1 MVWPNGAKWVTRHEV
16 HYGNRVVRAYAQRPP
31 NLDAMLRDTAARAA
45 ALPAL
50 TDEIGGTLTFAELDR
65 RVTALAANLAA
76 AGLRQGDRLA
86 MLIGN
91 RTEFVL
97 LCFACYR
104 LGAIVVPM
112 NIRHRAPETDFEL
125 RQSGARALVYQP
137 DMRPHLP
144 DLAAIPD
151 LELVYELE
159 TPAFAGLLEEGAA
172 LPPVEIHEDDP
183 ATLLYT
189 SGTTGKPKG
198 AVLTHFGIVSSAMHF
213 VHAWQAR
220 EGDVTILAVPA
231 SHVTGL
237 VAVIVNMINIGGHT
251 VMMQAFKAR
260 AFLELAER
268 VRMTV
273 SILVPAM
280 YNLCML
286 DKELERFDLSSWRVG
301 SFGGAPM
308 PEATIAKLT
317 RVLPSLELMNAYGS
331 TETTSPATLMPL
343 GHTLEHTASVGQVLP
358 CADIIVVDEDGRE
371 VPPGEAGEIWI
382 AGPMVV
388 PRYWNNPEAD
398 AKSFLHGYWRSGD
411 IGRKDA
417 QGYVH
422 VHDRLKDMINRAGYK
437 VFSAEVE
444 NVLSHHPDVIECAV
458 VARPDP
464 VLGERVQAFVVAR
477 EGKAEPADL
486 AAFCAARL
494 SDYKVPDNFTLIPD
508 ALPRNPNGKVLKT
521 ALRDMV
527 TAELAA
533 MAKN

>member
-1 MVWPNGAKWVTRHEV
+1 MVWPNDARWATRHEV
-16 HYGNRVVRAYAQRPP
+16 HYGNRIVRAYINRPP
-31 NLDAMLRDTAARAA
+31 NLDVMLRDTAARAA

-50 TDEIGGTLTFAELDR
+50 TDEIGGTLSFAELDR
-65 RVTALAANLAA
+65 RVSALAGSLAA
-76 AGLRQGDRLA
+76 AGLKQGDRLA

-91 RTEFVL
+91 RAEFVL
-97 LCFACYR
+97 FCFACYR

-112 NIRHRAPETDFEL
+112 NVRHRAPETDFEL
-125 RQSGARALVYQP
+125 RQSGARALAYQP
-137 DMRPHLP
+137 DMREHLP
-144 DLAAIPD
+144 DLSAIPD
-151 LELVYELE
+151 LKLVYELDSPE
-159 TPAFAGLLEEGAA
+159 FAA
-172 LPPVEIHEDDP
+172 LLRDAPPPPPVEIHEDDP

-198 AVLTHFGIVSSAMHF
+198 AVLTHFSIVSSAMHF

-237 VAVIVNMINIGGHT
+237 VAVIVNMVNIGGHT

-286 DKELERFDLSSWRVG
+286 DTELERFDLSQWRVG

-308 PEATIAKLT
+308 PEATIEKLT

-331 TETTSPATLMPL
+331 TETSSPATLMPL
-343 GHTLEHTASVGQVLP
+343 GHTLGHTASVGQVLP
-358 CADIIVVDEDGRE
+358 CADIIVVDEAGRE
-371 VPPGEAGEIWI
+371 VPPGESGEIWI
-382 AGPMVV
+382 AGPMIV
-388 PRYWNNPEAD
+388 PSYWNNPEAD
-398 AKSFLHGYWRSGD
+398 AKAFLHGYWRSGD

-422 VHDRLKDMINRAGYK
+422 IHDRLKDMINRAGYK

-458 VARPDP
+458 VARPCP
-464 VLGERVQAFVVAR
+464 VLGERVQAFVVPRNGQAQP
-477 EGKAEPADL
+477 AEL
-486 AAFCAARL
+486 SAFCAERL
-494 SDYKVPDNFTLIPD
+494 SDYKVPDFITLLPD
-508 ALPRNPNGKVLKT
+508 ALPRNPNGKVLKN
-521 ALRDMV
+521 ALREMV
-527 TAELAA
+527 AAEMAA
-533 MAKN
+533 AGKN